1 MFFQCDFD
9 EKLDIG
15 RVEPF
20 LALNIEEAIRSGIVP
35 DTGDVPIYN
44 DIDDPSAIAGRMA
57 DPIGAVDLQKAHLDR
72 AAAASKAAKESAA
85 AAAAA
90 AAQSTAGTNS
100 AGE

>member
-1 MFFQCDFD
+1 MFYSCDFD
-9 EKLDIG
+9 EKRDIG

-20 LALNIEEAIRSGIVP
+20 LALNIEEAIRTGIVP

-44 DIDDPSAIAGRMA
+44 DIDDPSAIAGRMS
-57 DPIGAVDLQKAHLDR
+57 DTIGAVDLQKAHLER
-72 AAAASKAAKESAA
+72 AAASKASKESAA

-100 AGE
+100 ADN

>member
-1 MFFQCDFD
+1 MFYSCDFD
-9 EKLDIG
+9 EKRDIG

-20 LALNIEEAIRSGIVP
+20 LALNIEEAIRTGIVP

-44 DIDDPSAIAGRMA
+44 DIDDPSAIAGRMS
-57 DPIGAVDLQKAHLDR
+57 DPIGAVDLQKVHLER

-100 AGE
+100 ADN